1 MIMDQNQILPDPR
14 YVKRKEIKK
23 KVLRACIF
31 IFLILLLILFD
42 QWTKILAAKYLRDI
56 NAFVLIPGVLELRYL
71 ENTGAAFS
79 MMANVSVFQSIM
91 KVLTPLIVLC
101 LFVFLAFIPAKK
113 RFRYL
118 TIDLIFIIAGALGNY
133 VDRLIRQSVI
143 DFIYFSLIDFPIFNV
158 ADIYVT
164 CSVIFLFFLILF
176 YLKDEDLEELKN
188 AMPFLG
194 KH

>member
-1 MIMDQNQILPDPR
+1 MDQNQIFPDPR

-71 ENTGAAFS
+71 KNTGAAFS

-164 CSVIFLFFLILF
+164 CSLIFLFFLILF

>member
-1 MIMDQNQILPDPR
+1 MDQNQIFPDPR
-14 YVKRKEIKK
+14 YVKRKENKK
-23 KVLRACIF
+23 KVLRECIF

-164 CSVIFLFFLILF
+164 CSVFFLFFLILF

>member
-1 MIMDQNQILPDPR
+1 MIMDQNQIFPDPR

-71 ENTGAAFS
+71 ENTGGAFS

>member
-1 MIMDQNQILPDPR
+1 M
-14 YVKRKEIKK
+14 K
-23 KVLRACIF
+23 KVLRACFF

>member
-1 MIMDQNQILPDPR
+1 MDQNQIFPDPR

-71 ENTGAAFS
+71 KNTGAAFS

>member
-1 MIMDQNQILPDPR
+1 MDQNQIFPDPR
-14 YVKRKEIKK
+14 YVKRKENKK

-71 ENTGAAFS
+71 KNTGAAFS

>member
-1 MIMDQNQILPDPR
+1 MIMDQNQIFPDPR
-14 YVKRKEIKK
+14 YVKRKENKK
-23 KVLRACIF
+23 KVLRECIF

-71 ENTGAAFS
+71 KNTGAAFS

-164 CSVIFLFFLILF
+164 CSLIFLFFLILF